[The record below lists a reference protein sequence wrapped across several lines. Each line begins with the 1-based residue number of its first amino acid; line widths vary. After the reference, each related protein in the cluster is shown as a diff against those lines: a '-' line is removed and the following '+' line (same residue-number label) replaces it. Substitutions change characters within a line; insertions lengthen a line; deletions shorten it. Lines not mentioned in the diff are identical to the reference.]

1 MRSWRPDVTAAVVSI
16 VVFVAIIAAVVFS
29 SSEGLTSHKA
39 AQAILPSGQAQ
50 LPEPGGSVRT
60 FQLTA
65 APATLELKVGL
76 RVPVWAYNGTVPGPE
91 LRVKVGDLVRVQLTN
106 NLPAGT
112 TIHWHGLVVPNGQ
125 DGVAG
130 VTQDVTRSGGTA
142 TYAFVATTAGTYWY
156 HPHQDSAA
164 QEDRGLYGAL
174 IVDPRDG
181 IPAPTLDQTLI
192 YDEWS
197 LGSAQATP
205 PPGDDATMVSYGTYS
220 VNGRTGDGIQPI
232 RFRPGTTVRLRFI
245 NAGFLTHY
253 IHVHGVPFR
262 IVAADGH
269 ELMGGPP
276 TEHAVAIGAGERI
289 DVEFTAPSGAVWVQA
304 HDPSVPAAQIGV
316 YLLPIGAPM
325 PAQMPGQNESISG
338 QVLDVLNYAARA
350 EAPVRPAGG
359 KATKSFTLTLNET
372 MSAMPNPRF
381 GMPGMAGMGTQYL
394 INGVSFPN
402 TQQLEVARGDLVSL
416 TIVNRGRLEHPM
428 HLHGGAFQVLA
439 FNGQP
444 VAGQLVKDTVLVDPG
459 ESITIGFRADNPGW
473 WMLHCHEL
481 HHAAGGMD
489 TLLYYS
495 GIGRLAKLGGSYG
508 NSPE

>member
-1 MRSWRPDVTAAVVSI
+1 MKTWRSDVTAAAVSI
-16 VVFVAIIAAVVFS
+16 AVFVVLVGLVIGS
-29 SSEGLTSHKA
+29 YGGLTARKVA
-39 AQAILPSGQAQ
+39 PAILPSGQAQ
-50 LPEPGGSVRT
+50 LPEPGGSVRS
-60 FQLTA
+60 FVLTA
-65 APATLELKVGL
+65 APATLELKAGL
-76 RVPVWAYNGTVPGPE
+76 QVPVWAYNGTVPGPE
-91 LRVKVGDLVRVQLTN
+91 LRVKVGDLVRIEFTN

-112 TIHWHGLVVPNGQ
+112 TIHWHGLAAPNGQ

-130 VTQDVTRSGGTA
+130 VTQDVIPSGGTA
-142 TYAFVATTAGTYWY
+142 TYAYMATTAGTYWY
-156 HPHQDSAA
+156 HPHQDSAV

-181 IPAPTLDQTLI
+181 TSALTLDETLI

-197 LGSAQATP
+197 LGSAQATL

-253 IHVHGVPFR
+253 LHVHGVPFR

-269 ELMGGPP
+269 ELAGGPP

-304 HDPSVPAAQIGV
+304 HDPSEPAPQIGV
-316 YLLPIGAPM
+316 HLLPIGAPM

-338 QVLDVLNYAARA
+338 QVLDLLNYPARA
-350 EAPVRPAGG
+350 EAPVWPAGG

-381 GMPGMAGMGTQYL
+381 GMPGMAGMETQYL
-394 INGVSFPN
+394 INGRSFPN
-402 TQQLEVARGDLVSL
+402 TQQLAVAQGDLVSL
-416 TIVNRGRLEHPM
+416 TIVNRGHLDHPM

-459 ESITIGFRADNPGW
+459 NSITIGFRADNPGW

-489 TLLYYS
+489 TLLSYS
-495 GIGRLAKLGGSYG
+495 GSGRLASLGGSYG